1 MAFKVQNMSID
12 LMNHQATVWALDQFD
27 PAKPAK
33 TVTIQFPFT
42 PPPSEASEQGKVL
55 AAAKAVLQQALNEI

>member
-1 MAFKVQNMSID
+1 MAFKVQNMSVD
-12 LMNHQATVWALDQFD
+12 LINHQATVWAIDQFD
-27 PAKPAK
+27 PTKPAK

-42 PPPSEASEQGKVL
+42 PPPSEGSEQGKVL